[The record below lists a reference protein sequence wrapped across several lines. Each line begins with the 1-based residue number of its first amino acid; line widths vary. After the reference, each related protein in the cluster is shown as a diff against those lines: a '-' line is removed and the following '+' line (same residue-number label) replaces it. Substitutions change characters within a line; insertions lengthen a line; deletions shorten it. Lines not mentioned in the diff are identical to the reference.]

1 MFNSDVFLAIGLV
14 SLAIFI
20 IQTIISFVAGDGH
33 HDASGHDMAGHDFG
47 GQDGHDG
54 AMDGDVE
61 HHGFD
66 FLKFFTIRN
75 LVSFALGYGWIGYA
89 SLKTGLPGFLS
100 ILLGLLGGVAFVY
113 AVFRLMTGLHSLE
126 EDATIDLDDATGRTG
141 EVYLEI
147 DEHSPGKVLIKLG
160 GAVNE
165 MTAIHAHPGKL
176 ERGALVRVIGREGNF
191 LMVERA

>member
-1 MFNSDVFLAIGLV
+1 MFDSDVFLAIGLV

-33 HDASGHDMAGHDFG
+33 HDASGHDMAGHDIG
-47 GQDGHDG
+47 GHDG
-54 AMDGDVE
+54 SMDGDAE
-61 HHGFD
+61 HHGLD

-89 SLKTGLPGFLS
+89 SLKSGLPGFLA
-100 ILLGLLGGVAFVY
+100 ILLGLAGGVVFVY
-113 AVFRLMTGLHSLE
+113 AVFKLMTGLHSLE
-126 EDATIDLDDATGRTG
+126 EDATMDLDDATGRTG

-176 ERGALVRVIGREGNF
+176 ERGALVRVIGREGNY